1 MAATMSIAEWW
12 VSATPEERAAYKL
25 GRLQEQKKTRAQ
37 SRNQDKMLH
46 ATQSIAAYFPTHP
59 AGSIAKKALDSLK
72 YHIEVDDDGQ

>member
-1 MAATMSIAEWW
+1 MSLDDYPNN
-12 VSATPEERAAYKL
+12 ATPEERAAYKL

-46 ATQSIAAYFPTHP
+46 ATRSIAAYFPTHP

-72 YHIEVDDDGQ
+72 YHIEADDDGQ

>member
-1 MAATMSIAEWW
+1 MSLDDYPTN
-12 VSATPEERAAYKL
+12 ATPEERAAYKL

-46 ATQSIAAYFPTHP
+46 ATRSIAAYFPTHP

-72 YHIEVDDDGQ
+72 YHIETDDDDQ

>member
-1 MAATMSIAEWW
+1 MSLDDYPTN
-12 VSATPEERAAYKL
+12 ATPEERAAFKL
-25 GRLQEQKKTRAQ
+25 GRLHEQKKTRAQ

-72 YHIEVDDDGQ
+72 YHIEADDDDN

>member
-1 MAATMSIAEWW
+1 MSLDDYPNN
-12 VSATPEERAAYKL
+12 ATPEERAAYKL

-59 AGSIAKKALDSLK
+59 AGSIAKKALDSLR

>member
-1 MAATMSIAEWW
+1 MSLDDYPNN
-12 VSATPEERAAYKL
+12 ATPEERAAYKL

-37 SRNQDKMLH
+37 SRNQDKILH

-72 YHIEVDDDGQ
+72 YHIEADDDGQ

>member
-1 MAATMSIAEWW
+1 MSLDDYPNN
-12 VSATPEERAAYKL
+12 ATPEERAAYKL

-46 ATQSIAAYFPTHP
+46 ATRSIAAYFPTHP

-72 YHIEVDDDGQ
+72 YHIEVEDDDQ